1 MAKRRLHARLG
12 LGLFTVFTLIM
23 ILVPVFPA
31 RSCAISVDGLDTNQN
46 ILPDSE
52 PDNTASSSTWLKM
65 QQQIPDDYLDYPPNL
80 ATTHKTIDSPS
91 RISTL
96 NAVNSILR
104 GIWHSIFLSWK
115 LLSFILRP
123 LRYIAGH
130 IVEKIIFLLQPF
142 IILATGFYTLIFVWP
157 SQLMA
162 YLATTFYPLYVFL
175 ACASIVGLFVGG
187 VASITSSHLNN
198 AFFPRPPPR
207 PTIKSRPVRA
217 ESPAE
222 SLLSSGTATPTPHIR
237 APPQFK
243 YPSGVTDDS
252 HYLDTNALFTSFALP
267 VPPVTPPVLYPTPTP
282 GGSVSGVVGDTIF
295 EEEDDSD
302 EKPVLQR
309 SWMQPPKPL
318 SRPKSA
324 HGRMTGSG
332 ATAGMGNWQG
342 KVKREDVAAEGVDWG
357 DDAIRRRKKVAV
369 S

>member
-1 MAKRRLHARLG
+1 MAKPRLQARLG
-12 LGLFTVFTLIM
+12 LGLFAVFTLIT

-31 RSCAISVDGLDTNQN
+31 RSSAISVDGLETNQN
-46 ILPDSE
+46 IIPDPD
-52 PDNTASSSTWLKM
+52 PDNTAPSSTWLKM
-65 QQQIPDDYLDYPPNL
+65 QQQIPDDYLEYATL
-80 ATTHKTIDSPS
+80 ATSRKPIDSPA
-91 RISTL
+91 RMSTL
-96 NAVNSILR
+96 NVVNSILR

-123 LRYIAGH
+123 LRYIAGT
-130 IVEKIIFLLQPF
+130 IVDKIIFLLQPF

-157 SQLMA
+157 SQLIA

-187 VASITSSHLNN
+187 IASITSSYLNN
-198 AFFPRPPPR
+198 AFFPRPLPR
-207 PTIKSRPVRA
+207 PTIKSRAVRA

-222 SLLSSGTATPTPHIR
+222 SLLSSGTATPAPHIR

-243 YPSGVTDDS
+243 YPGGVTEDS

-267 VPPVTPPVLYPTPTP
+267 VPPVTPPVLYPMPTP

-302 EKPVLQR
+302 EKSVLQG

-318 SRPKSA
+318 SRPTSA

-332 ATAGMGNWQG
+332 AIAGMGNWQG